1 LTLAEDIFVQA
12 LTQNQKTKDW
22 RIEANLHL

>member
-12 LTQNQKTKDW
+12 LTQNEKAKDW
-22 RIEANLHL
+22 RIEANIRL